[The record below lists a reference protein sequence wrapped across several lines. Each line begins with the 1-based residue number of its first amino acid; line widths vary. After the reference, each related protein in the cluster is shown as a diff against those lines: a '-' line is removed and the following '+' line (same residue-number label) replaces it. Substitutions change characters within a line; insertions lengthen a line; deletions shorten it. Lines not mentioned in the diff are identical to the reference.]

1 MSIVLTLISGK
12 GGSGKTTIG
21 LAIAKLLSKC
31 EKKVLLVDCDTSTH
45 GATYFF
51 ESALNNDDIDDI
63 STTKDF
69 LENKYTPFKPINPIK
84 SISDMDFIPS
94 MKRIL
99 NENNNFEIGCSYT
112 YQGFKNNEFANKYD
126 LIIFDCQAGYTD
138 LIKNLIS
145 ISDICL
151 FVLEA
156 DSVSGAAMRALYT
169 QLSSVLAR
177 SSLSAYQVFNKL
189 RQDETVI
196 YSGIK
201 YGTFFTNLKPVL
213 FDWSVR
219 NAFQENMIP
228 LVNENNPSFTSDI
241 CNLTRNLFPAFK
253 EEILNY
259 EINIK
264 NIYLSEEKEKLHKI
278 NKSIKQPLLLQLFDI
293 FTFISALLALIL
305 LVVSDITKIDSK
317 TTTIIAMICFFSLMT
332 TILTKDLYPKKH
344 INVEKIKVDEK
355 TLTIKSLEKE
365 IELLTDQIKNY
376 NIKEGN

>member
-51 ESALNNDDIDDI
+51 ESALNIDDIDEI

-94 MKRIL
+94 MKRVL
-99 NENNNFEIGCSYT
+99 SENNNFEIGCSYS

-126 LIIFDCQAGYTD
+126 LIIFDCQAGYDNLTKS
-138 LIKNLIS
+138 LIK
-145 ISDICL
+145 ISDVCL

-156 DSVSGAAMRALYT
+156 DAVSAAAMRALYT
-169 QLSSVLAR
+169 QLSSELTR
-177 SSLSAYQVFNKL
+177 SSLNSYQVFNKL
-189 RQDETVI
+189 SESELTI
-196 YSGIK
+196 YSNIK

-259 EINIK
+259 EISIK
-264 NIYLSEEKEKLHKI
+264 NKYLSEEKEKLHKI
-278 NKSIKQPLLLQLFDI
+278 NQSLKLPLLLRIWYIITLVLTF
-293 FTFISALLALIL
+293 FTLIILIL
-305 LVVSDITKIDSK
+305 SEIKYTNLISSPIQSLIFILCLFSWVIVVIYEYLRPKQENKKRELEFEKLQFNVK
-317 TTTIIAMICFFSLMT
+317 T
-332 TILTKDLYPKKH
+332 
-344 INVEKIKVDEK
+344 
-355 TLTIKSLEKE
+355 LEKE
-365 IELLTDQIKNY
+365 IDLLTDQIK
-376 NIKEGN
+376 K